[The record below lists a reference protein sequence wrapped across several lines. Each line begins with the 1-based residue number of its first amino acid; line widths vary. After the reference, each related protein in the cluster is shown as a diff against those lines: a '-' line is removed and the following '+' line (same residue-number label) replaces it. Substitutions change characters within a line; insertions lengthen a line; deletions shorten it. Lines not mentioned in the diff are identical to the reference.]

1 MNNNST
7 KTALVFGAS
16 GLIGKFLTEQL
27 ANDDRYGKVFIFVR
41 EKLPTVHPGVE
52 QIIFNPSDL
61 STIDLKGSG
70 NHVFC
75 GIGTTRAKA
84 GSKDAFFKVDHD
96 LVERIAQ
103 YASRQ
108 NAESFVVVSS
118 IGASPES
125 GNFYLHTKGL
135 MEQSIKTFRFNNISI
150 MRPSM
155 LLGIRSEGRFLEDIG
170 KVFSKLTAPLLMG
183 KFRKYRPIHAADV
196 ARVMRYAA
204 FQEPGVH
211 IYESDKI
218 ETIANEKQ
226 GKL

>member
-1 MNNNST
+1 MNNNNS
-7 KTALVFGAS
+7 KTAFIFGAS
-16 GLIGKFLTEQL
+16 GLIGKFLTEQV
-27 ANDDRYGKVFIFVR
+27 ANDGRYNKVFIFVR
-41 EKLPTVHPGVE
+41 KKLPTIHPVVE

-61 STIDLKGSG
+61 STIDNSIHG
-70 NHVFC
+70 NHIFC
-75 GIGTTRAKA
+75 CIGTTRSKA
-84 GSKDAFFKVDHD
+84 GSKEAFFKVDHD

-108 NAESFVVVSS
+108 KAESFVVVSS

-135 MEQSIKTFRFNNISI
+135 MEQSINTFQFNNISI

-170 KVFSKLTAPLLMG
+170 KVFSKLTAPLLVG
-183 KFRKYRPIHAADV
+183 RFRKYRPIHADDV

-204 FQEPGVH
+204 FQNPGVH

-218 ETIANEKQ
+218 ESVAREKQ
-226 GKL
+226 GEI

>member
-1 MNNNST
+1 MNSKSS
-7 KTALVFGAS
+7 KTALIFGAS

-27 ANDDRYGKVFIFVR
+27 ANDTRYNKVIVFVR
-41 EKLPTVHPGVE
+41 KKISTLHPAVE
-52 QIIFNPSDL
+52 QIIFNPSDF
-61 STIDLKGSG
+61 STIDPKISG

-75 GIGTTRAKA
+75 CIGTTRAKA

-108 NAESFVVVSS
+108 KAESFIVVSS
-118 IGASPES
+118 IGANQQS
-125 GNFYLHTKGL
+125 GNFYLSTKGL
-135 MEQSIKTFRFNNISI
+135 MEQSIKTFQFNSIAI

-170 KVFSKLTAPLLMG
+170 KVFAKLSTPLMVG
-183 KFRKYRPIHAADV
+183 KMRKYRPIHAADV
-196 ARVMRYAA
+196 ASAMQYAA
-204 FQEPGVH
+204 FQDSGVH

-218 ETIANEKQ
+218 ESMAKEK
-226 GKL
+226 